1 MTDNTYDR
9 DRPCV
14 DGENKRATTSGG
26 HAERPPKFDRADSTP
41 GGTADATQSSI
52 ERPTATDQGEH
63 PGEESS
69 VKRETDPNDDR
80 LEERLRAVERAL
92 TGTDDA
98 VADLGDEA
106 SASAEREELSTRLDD
121 LEARVAELEAATQ
134 AVRGYVGS
142 IRSVNQA
149 VERRADLALAKAS
162 ENDDTLADDK
172 PTARGDTAADESDID
187 DTFDGD
193 SLGANVPS
201 EAELDA
207 AVPTDHRRK
216 KGTESAIGT
225 AIDRTET
232 DGENADST
240 WRADALDRLRDTL

>member
-1 MTDNTYDR
+1 MTDDTCDR
-9 DRPCV
+9 NRPFA
-14 DGENKRATTSGG
+14 DGENTRAATSGG
-26 HAERPPKFDRADSTP
+26 HAERPSKFDREDGTP
-41 GGTADATQSSI
+41 GGTVDATRSAI
-52 ERPTATDQGEH
+52 GRPTAADQGEL
-63 PGEESS
+63 PGEESNI
-69 VKRETDPNDDR
+69 KREAGPNDDR
-80 LEERLRAVERAL
+80 LEERLHAVERAL

-121 LEARVAELEAATQ
+121 LEARVEELEAATQ

-162 ENDDTLADDK
+162 GNDDTVEDDDPVARGGTAATEPAIDDAADDD
-172 PTARGDTAADESDID
+172 A
-187 DTFDGD
+187 
-193 SLGANVPS
+193 LGAGVPS

-216 KGTESAIGT
+216 KGTESATGPSIN
-225 AIDRTET
+225 RTET
-232 DGENADST
+232 DDENADDS
-240 WRADALDRLRDTL
+240 WRSDALDRLRDSL